1 MQGTTTELL
10 LVLVLITLSAFFSAT
25 ETAYSSL
32 NRARLKSLADRGQ
45 KRAADTLALA
55 DRYDELL
62 STILVGNNIV
72 NIALAS
78 VGAVMFVRWLGD
90 AGVGVSTAVVTVF
103 VLIFGEISPKSLA
116 KEVPE
121 RFAMAVYPLIRV
133 FVTVLKPVNWLFTK
147 WKQFLS
153 RLLRMDDDHAITQ
166 DELLTLVEEAK
177 QEGGMNADESELLK
191 SAIEFHDL
199 DVSDILTPRVRVDGV
214 PLESTPQETAD
225 RFEASGYS
233 RLPVYED
240 TLDHIV
246 GVVHQKDFYNR
257 VRHGG
262 DFALSSIMKKPVYV
276 PPGAKISDTLRL
288 LQRTQSQMA
297 VVADEY
303 GGTVGI
309 VTMEDI
315 LEELVGEIWDEHDE
329 ATEDFHKQSDGSWI
343 VLGSASVDDL
353 YEMLGLPEDEDI
365 DSNTVNGLVQEK
377 TCHLPKV
384 GDRFTLGSY
393 DGVVTRT
400 AKRRVTEVRLT
411 PAEKPEPE
419 KDDDEKSH
427 YGRMTSK

>member
-10 LVLVLITLSAFFSAT
+10 LMVVLVILSAFFSAT

-78 VGAVMFVRWLGD
+78 VGTVMFVRWLGD

-116 KEVPE
+116 KEIPE
-121 RFAMAVYPLIRV
+121 RFAMAVYPMIRV

-153 RLLRMDDDHAITQ
+153 RLLRVDDDRAITQ

-199 DVSDILTPRVRVDGV
+199 DVSDILTPRVRVDGI
-214 PLESTPQETAD
+214 PLESTAQETAD
-225 RFEASGYS
+225 RFESSGYS

-257 VRHGG
+257 ARKGG
-262 DFALSSIMKKPVYV
+262 DFDLSAIMKKPVYV

-329 ATEDFHKQSDGSWI
+329 IEEPFRFINDNTCRA
-343 VLGSASVDDL
+343 LGSADPEEL
-353 YEMLGLPEDEDI
+353 FEKLGLECHTEA
-365 DSNTVNGLVQEK
+365 STVSGWVMEMTERVPQPGDAFDCGAWHATVLKTDGRHVQEIE
-377 TCHLPKV
+377 L
-384 GDRFTLGSY
+384 R
-393 DGVVTRT
+393 RT
-400 AKRRVTEVRLT
+400 AATVS
-411 PAEKPEPE
+411 A
-419 KDDDEKSH
+419 
-427 YGRMTSK
+427 

>member
-10 LVLVLITLSAFFSAT
+10 LMLVLVTLSAFFSAT

-62 STILVGNNIV
+62 STILVGNNLV

-78 VGAVMFVRWLGD
+78 VGTVMFVRWLGD

-153 RLLRMDDDHAITQ
+153 RLLRVDDDHAITQ

-214 PLESTPQETAD
+214 PLESTAQETAD
-225 RFEASGYS
+225 RFESSGYS

-246 GVVHQKDFYNR
+246 GVIHQKDFYNR
-257 VRHGG
+257 ARHGG
-262 DFALSSIMKKPVYV
+262 DFDLSCIMKKPVYV

-329 ATEDFHKQSDGSWI
+329 VEEPFRFINESTCRA
-343 VLGSASVDDL
+343 LGSAD
-353 YEMLGLPEDEDI
+353 PEELFEKLELDCTTEA
-365 DSNTVNGLVQEK
+365 STVSGWVMERTERVPQPGDGFDCGPWHATVLRTDGRHVQEIE
-377 TCHLPKV
+377 L
-384 GDRFTLGSY
+384 
-393 DGVVTRT
+393 
-400 AKRRVTEVRLT
+400 RRS
-411 PAEKPEPE
+411 AETV
-419 KDDDEKSH
+419 SA
-427 YGRMTSK
+427 

>member
-329 ATEDFHKQSDGSWI
+329 EETPITKIAADSYLVDAEMSFDDFADHFGLKADSDM
-343 VLGSASVDDL
+343 ASVSGWVMEQFGRLPDPGAAFDFQ
-353 YEMLGLPEDEDI
+353 GLH
-365 DSNTVNGLVQEK
+365 VQI
-377 TCHLPKV
+377 
-384 GDRFTLGSY
+384 
-393 DGVVTRT
+393 TR
-400 AKRRVTEVRLT
+400 AANHHIEQIRVTT
-411 PAEKPEPE
+411 GADHAAAAAERESDAHSAAP
-419 KDDDEKSH
+419 SV
-427 YGRMTSK
+427 